1 MTFVLCLWGAC
12 SSRVDT
18 FPLKGWLLERGSMH
32 LSHGI
37 TEMSNIQI
45 IEYSCA
51 PIKLYQQKQERA
63 VFVLWAQFYR
73 VVSGA
78 LFDRLFAGCQA
89 L

>member
-12 SSRVDT
+12 SSRVDA

-45 IEYSCA
+45 IEYGCA
-51 PIKLYQQKQERA
+51 PIKFYQQKQERGRICP
-63 VFVLWAQFYR
+63 VGSILPSSEWSLV
-73 VVSGA
+73 
-78 LFDRLFAGCQA
+78 
-89 L
+89 